1 MKRSL
6 RSDTNL
12 TKTTKAKQSS
22 PEQFRVVFLASRQ
35 AVYQC
40 LVEAALRH
48 FSSLE
53 FVHLD
58 HLPAAIDEDVGL
70 VLLGGTQ
77 EWGETDRIAECR
89 MRFPC
94 ASIGLMV
101 EAGAEAVDGML
112 IQERLIQG
120 VIPMSLPLD
129 VWFAV
134 VSLLASGGE
143 YLLAVP
149 ACTTPLKNVHTPQA
163 PEETRMDPDRLGT
176 TQALARRNGQLTQS
190 VEASHQIGQEI
201 DGIVTLTT
209 REREI
214 LEFVSKGFQN
224 KTIAD
229 RMTLSEHTV
238 KAHVHNL
245 IAKLR
250 VSNRTQAAAF
260 LHERQARGIPGRGR
274 PSTNSFT
281 LRGGD

>member
-1 MKRSL
+1 MQRSL

-12 TKTTKAKQSS
+12 TKTIKAKQSS
-22 PEQFRVVFLASRQ
+22 PERLRVVFLASRQ

-58 HLPAAIDEDVGL
+58 HLPAATEEDVGL
-70 VLLGGTQ
+70 VLLGGRQ
-77 EWGETDRIAECR
+77 EWGKTDRIAECR
-89 MRFPC
+89 RRFPG

-101 EAGAEAVDGML
+101 EAGAEAVDSVL
-112 IQERLIQG
+112 IHERLIQG
-120 VIPMSLPLD
+120 VIPLSLPLD
-129 VWFAV
+129 VWLAV

-143 YLLAVP
+143 YLLAAP
-149 ACTTPLKNVHTPQA
+149 ACTTPRDKVRTPQV
-163 PEETRMDPDRLGT
+163 PEETWVGPDRLGT
-176 TQALARRNGQLTQS
+176 TPALATRNGQSTQS
-190 VEASHQIGQEI
+190 IDASHHLGQEI
-201 DGIVTLTT
+201 DGIVTLTI

-229 RMTLSEHTV
+229 RMALSEHTV

-260 LHERQARGIPGRGR
+260 LHEQQARGIPGEGR
-274 PSTNSFT
+274 LSTSSFT
-281 LRGGD
+281 LSEGD